1 MVSLLQP
8 LVFPMVFQLG
18 AVPVCPELPRSTNV
32 LATFLPI
39 SLSSITC
46 RRCLQTLVICP
57 FCPFEAAAIQNL
69 IRMQQALGLLWL
81 SVLRRYEDTM
91 SSGSESDVASGGMM
105 RHDVPHVSDS
115 QIRQISGSWRNS
127 PGSRTFG
134 VTPRGND

>member
-1 MVSLLQP
+1 MVNLLQP

-18 AVPVCPELPRSTNV
+18 AVPVCPELPQSTNV
-32 LATFLPI
+32 LAAFLPI

-81 SVLRRYEDTM
+81 SVLRRYEDTIHN
-91 SSGSESDVASGGMM
+91 VFW
-105 RHDVPHVSDS
+105 
-115 QIRQISGSWRNS
+115 Q
-127 PGSRTFG
+127 
-134 VTPRGND
+134 